1 MDELYAEVSRT
12 TRTRTGIALMGYL
25 PKIIDKLNE
34 MPATSDVVTK
44 VMVSQET
51 LDEIKRYMRD
61 SGGKNPTW
69 KGVEIL
75 NSGPRGP
82 FVRLYADG
90 RIVEEVVVEVE
101 IFEAAE

>member
-1 MDELYAEVSRT
+1 
-12 TRTRTGIALMGYL
+12 MGYL
-25 PKIIDKLNE
+25 KKIVEQLNA

-51 LDEIKRYMRD
+51 LDEIKARCLRD
-61 SGGKNPTW
+61 PGSKNPTW

-75 NSGPRGP
+75 SSGPGGP

-90 RIVEEVVVEVE
+90 RIVEEEVVDVQVLG
-101 IFEAAE
+101 